1 LLLTGSY
8 DCVDRIVLNAYSV
21 SFVRRREDVMRRP
34 TRLLIAPPVAA
45 ALLLGMTAGSSARA
59 TSSYDSIILSEPSIV
74 TYLPGSNYSSATEPD
89 RTGHGYHGIY
99 SKGGAALARLTLPNG
114 EMAPRYNGRSQH
126 LDVADADAL
135 SATTTGQLTTEAW
148 IRPDTTSMPKQESSG
163 YVMWMGKGS
172 GGQSEYGN
180 RMYQDGN
187 SEDRANRIS
196 GYVFNRTGGLG
207 VGGYFQD
214 TVRTTQWVQVT
225 TVIDLND
232 HSLSP
237 FGLIRVYKNA
247 ALRQTTGLTQ
257 SYATISAPGNGTAPL
272 RIATRD
278 LVSYFKGGIG
288 KVTIYN
294 TALPSTRIAAHYS
307 AMCPRGA
314 GTPGCS

>member
-1 LLLTGSY
+1 
-8 DCVDRIVLNAYSV
+8 
-21 SFVRRREDVMRRP
+21 MRSTSLRA
-34 TRLLIAPPVAA
+34 LAA
-45 ALLLGMTAGSSARA
+45 AAVAVSIGLAPAADAATGMPAGSSASA

-74 TYLPGSNYSSATEPD
+74 TYLSGSHYSSATEPD
-89 RTGHGYHGIY
+89 LTGHRYNGTY
-99 SKGGAALARLTLPNG
+99 SRGGVALAHSTLPNG
-114 EMAPRYNGRSQH
+114 EKAARYNGTSQH
-126 LDVADADAL
+126 LDIADADAL

-187 SEDRANRIS
+187 KEDRANRIS

-214 TVRTTQWVQVT
+214 TVRTGQWIQVT

-237 FGLIRVYKNA
+237 YGLIRVYKNA
-247 ALRQTTGLTQ
+247 ALRQTTGLSQ

-278 LVSYFKGGIG
+278 LNSYFKGGIG
-288 KVTIYN
+288 KVIIYN
-294 TALPSTRIAAHYS
+294 AALPQTRIVAHYS